1 VAKKTIKLPN
11 GNVITLTKKEIDEKV
26 SKHVDKAI
34 STAVKDI
41 KASLP
46 QEADLSAVEASLAA
60 LKGELMQLQASVESL
75 SEARTE
81 PPEAPEIPM
90 DEIKT
95 VVQNSVQDSVK
106 NSVQGIQ
113 LPPVLG
119 PAPKKTEYTFEIIR
133 DKDGFIDS
141 VKATPS

>member
-1 VAKKTIKLPN
+1 
-11 GNVITLTKKEIDEKV
+11 
-26 SKHVDKAI
+26 
-34 STAVKDI
+34 
-41 KASLP
+41 
-46 QEADLSAVEASLAA
+46 
-60 LKGELMQLQASVESL
+60 MQLQASVESL